1 MHLSQEVILGIMIG
15 NYMNISVL
23 VLECALALDNWVMA
37 WWISNADQI
46 LKNSKSLM
54 SFKLKSKAQEDT
66 ATGNNV
72 GMMLMSSCNKAYQN
86 RVIRF
91 FLFFYFW

>member
-37 WWISNADQI
+37 W
-46 LKNSKSLM
+46 
-54 SFKLKSKAQEDT
+54 
-66 ATGNNV
+66 
-72 GMMLMSSCNKAYQN
+72 
-86 RVIRF
+86 
-91 FLFFYFW
+91 